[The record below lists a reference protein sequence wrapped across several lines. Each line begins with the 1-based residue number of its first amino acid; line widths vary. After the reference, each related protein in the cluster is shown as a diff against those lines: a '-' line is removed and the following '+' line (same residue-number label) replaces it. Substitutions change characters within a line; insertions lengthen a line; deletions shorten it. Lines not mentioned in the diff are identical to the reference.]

1 MTKPSFQLGNSL
13 PTIVAP
19 PLRLRWLT
27 AADLPALFTIF
38 SDPEVTRYW
47 GTARFQGLAD
57 AQPLLDD
64 IHAHFHAGTLFQWG
78 IELAG
83 EANARETTGEIIG
96 TCTLAALDPTN
107 RRAELGFALGRTHW
121 GQGYA
126 RTAATAVLNFAF
138 EKLNLHRV
146 GADTDPRNDASI
158 RLLQKLGFR
167 REGLLRE
174 HYQVTGEIQDALL
187 FGLLRREWQA
197 NESPPARNP

>member
-1 MTKPSFQLGNSL
+1 MVQPMTKPSFQLGDSL
-13 PTIVAP
+13 PTLAAP

-27 AADLPALFTIF
+27 TADLPALFTIF

-47 GTARFQGLAD
+47 GTARFHGLAD
-57 AQPLLDD
+57 AQSLLDD

-83 EANARETTGEIIG
+83 AGSARQIIG

-121 GQGYA
+121 GKGYA
-126 RTAATAVLNFAF
+126 RTAVTAVLNFAF
-138 EKLNLHRV
+138 EQLDLHRV

-158 RLLQKLGFR
+158 RLLEKLGFR

-187 FGLLRREWQA
+187 FGLLRKEWQA
-197 NESPPARNP
+197 SE